1 VSSAP
6 PAGAAEGVWRAA
18 AATLAFAV
26 VHSAL
31 ASRGAKAAAR
41 RRLGDRAV
49 DGWYRPFYNAQ
60 ALATFA
66 AAVAYAAR
74 RTGPVL
80 YEVRGAPA
88 LVMRAGQAAALG
100 YAAWAVATVGLATFA
115 GLPGLVAWAA
125 DAPTLPPAPE
135 AQGPPTTDGG
145 GVRADGP
152 FALSRHPLNFAFGA
166 VLWLQPRVTAAFA
179 AFTAVST
186 AYLVAGSWHEEARL
200 SERVGPP
207 YEAYRR
213 SGAPFFLPGP
223 PRPPALDAPGAA

>member
-1 VSSAP
+1 VSTPRATG
-6 PAGAAEGVWRAA
+6 GAADGWRVA
-18 AATLAFAV
+18 AATLAFAL

-60 ALATFA
+60 ALATFGA
-66 AAVAYAAR
+66 VVAYAAR
-74 RTGPVL
+74 RPGPVL
-80 YEVRGAPA
+80 YEVGGAPA

-100 YAAWAVATVGLATFA
+100 YAAWAVATVGLATFS
-115 GLPGLVAWAA
+115 GLPGLAAWAA

-135 AQGPPTTDGG
+135 AQGPPLGADGR
-145 GVRADGP
+145 VRATGP

-179 AFTAVST
+179 AFAAVST

-200 SERVGPP
+200 AERAGPA

-223 PRPPALDAPGAA
+223 PRPPAPGAPGAA